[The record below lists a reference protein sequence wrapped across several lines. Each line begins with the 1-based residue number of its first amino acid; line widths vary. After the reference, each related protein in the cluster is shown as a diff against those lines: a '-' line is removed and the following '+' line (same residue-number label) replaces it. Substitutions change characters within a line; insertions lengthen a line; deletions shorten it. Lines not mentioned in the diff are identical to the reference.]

1 MLTARKEVTAFL
13 SDLLVDTRLS
23 GIGKYYASE
32 VSLDYGSKE
41 VRRIDFLQFEPANT
55 MSVSGIEKGIFT
67 CYEIKS
73 CKEDFNSGY
82 GLNFVGE
89 KNYLVMTM
97 ETYKAV
103 LPDLPK
109 KGCGSI
115 GVMVA
120 VPQHRTA
127 VEEFEC
133 PTAITDMYRW
143 KLEIVYPCRMK
154 QRDRS
159 MTELLFCMLR
169 SGQ

>member
-1 MLTARKEVTAFL
+1 MNRRETTQFL
-13 SDLLVDTRLS
+13 SELLVDTRLS

-32 VSLDYGSKE
+32 VSLDYGSVNVK
-41 VRRIDFLQFEPANT
+41 RIDFLQFEPANT

-73 CKEDFNSGY
+73 CKEDFCSGY

-89 KNYLVMTM
+89 KNYIVMTM

-103 LPDLPK
+103 LPELPK

-120 VPQHRTA
+120 VPQHSSA
-127 VEEFEC
+127 VEEYSC
-133 PTAITDMYRW
+133 PTPITDMISW
-143 KLEIVYPCRMK
+143 KLEIVIPCRPK

-159 MTELLFCMLR
+159 ITELLFCMLR
-169 SGQ
+169 SGH

>member
-1 MLTARKEVTAFL
+1 MTRPEITSFL
-13 SDLLVDTRLS
+13 SELLVDTRLT

-32 VSLDYGSKE
+32 VSLDYGSKD

-55 MSVSGIEKGIFT
+55 MAVSGIEKGIFT

-97 ETYKAV
+97 ETYKAI
-103 LPDLPK
+103 LPELPK

-120 VPQHRTA
+120 VPQDRKA
-127 VEEFEC
+127 EDEFLC
-133 PTAITDMYRW
+133 PTPITDMLRW
-143 KLEIVYPCRMK
+143 KLEIVIPARMK
-154 QRDRS
+154 QRTRS

-169 SGQ
+169 SGK

>member
-1 MLTARKEVTAFL
+1 MDRKETTAFL
-13 SDLLVDTRLS
+13 SELLVNTRLS

-32 VSLDYGSKE
+32 VSLDYGSVN
-41 VRRIDFLQFEPANT
+41 VRRIDFLEFTPANT
-55 MSVSGIEKGIFT
+55 ISVSGIEKGIFT

-82 GLNFVGE
+82 GLNFIGE

-103 LPDLPK
+103 LSELPK

-120 VPQHRTA
+120 VPQHS
-127 VEEFEC
+127 C
-133 PTAITDMYRW
+133 
-143 KLEIVYPCRMK
+143 
-154 QRDRS
+154 
-159 MTELLFCMLR
+159 
-169 SGQ
+169 